1 MPAVGKTQSFRLVFL
16 TSFEIS
22 IVIQLDRLRP
32 SDSATFRAL
41 SLSSAS
47 ILKLIIFV
55 LAIAVPCA
63 QGICVVY
70 TL

>member
-1 MPAVGKTQSFRLVFL
+1 
-16 TSFEIS
+16 
-22 IVIQLDRLRP
+22 
-32 SDSATFRAL
+32 L

-63 QGICVVY
+63 QGICVVH